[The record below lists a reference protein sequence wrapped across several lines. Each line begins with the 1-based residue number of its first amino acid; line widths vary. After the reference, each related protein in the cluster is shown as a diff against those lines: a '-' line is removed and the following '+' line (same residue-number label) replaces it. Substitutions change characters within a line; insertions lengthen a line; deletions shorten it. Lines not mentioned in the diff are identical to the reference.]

1 MENSIEV
8 KEICNIKTGFNC
20 TFVGDSIVKTRFLT
34 TSEIIEKYK
43 DYMTE
48 EQLNKLKKL

>member
-20 TFVGDSIVKTRFLT
+20 IFVGDSIVKTRFLT

-48 EQLNKLKKL
+48 KQLNKLKKL